1 MAGEPVNS
9 ANKEETEGVRPDERY
24 LMNENIQFL
33 QAFLKNPL
41 KVGAVAPSS
50 PDLAWQ
56 MLDGV
61 LPDRDNIIIE
71 LGVGTGAITKHIV
84 EILPDNESY
93 LGIELDERLVSTLH
107 NRYPEMNIVRGNAC
121 DLSSI
126 HEVSGL
132 GKASYLL
139 CCLPFVT
146 LPEDVAARVLAEIE
160 KYMEQGCLFRVFQYA
175 HGYYTPSA
183 IRLRKFMRDR
193 YGYSKRSRL
202 VAKNVPPAYTL
213 SWSTL

>member
-1 MAGEPVNS
+1 
-9 ANKEETEGVRPDERY
+9 
-24 LMNENIQFL
+24 LMRENIQFL

-56 MLDGV
+56 MLDGL
-61 LPDRDNIIIE
+61 LPDKDNIIIE
-71 LGVGTGAITKHIV
+71 LGVGTGAITKYIS
-84 EILPDNESY
+84 EILPDKDSY
-93 LGIELDERLVSTLH
+93 LGIEIDGSLVSSLK
-107 NRYPEMNIVRGNAC
+107 VRNPDINVVQGNAC
-121 DLSSI
+121 ELSALHKESD
-126 HEVSGL
+126 L
-132 GKASYLL
+132 GKASYIL

-146 LPEDVAARVLAEIE
+146 LPEEVAAKVLSEIE
-160 KYMEQGCLFRVFQYA
+160 KYMEQGCLFRAFQYA

-193 YGYSKRSRL
+193 YGNSKRSKL

-213 SWSTL
+213 TWSTL